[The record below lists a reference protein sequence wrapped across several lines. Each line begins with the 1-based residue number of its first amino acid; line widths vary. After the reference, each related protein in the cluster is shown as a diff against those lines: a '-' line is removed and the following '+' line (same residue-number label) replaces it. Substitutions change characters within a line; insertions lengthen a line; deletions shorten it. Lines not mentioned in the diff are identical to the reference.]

1 MTTMQQTPGQ
11 LVGQRVKR
19 REDPRLIKG
28 RATYVDDIKLVGM
41 LHMAVRRSD
50 VAHGNIRDIDT
61 SAAEAMDG
69 VVAVFT
75 GAQLK
80 DEMSPMPIGT
90 PFPAPD
96 HYPVAHDKVRFV
108 GEPIAVVV
116 ATDRYKARD
125 GADAIVVDIEEL
137 PAVVDPEAAM
147 EDGAPLIHEDFA
159 NNIAVGGVFA
169 GTDVDPETMEHDDA
183 KIDAAF
189 AEAEVVVS
197 QRMRNH
203 RLIPN
208 AIETRGCV
216 AHYEGAKGQLTFWSG
231 TQNPHLE
238 RIFISGAVGL
248 GEHQVR
254 VIAPEVGGGF
264 GSKINIYGE
273 AFIACILSKQLDAP
287 IKWVADRSEDYLSTT
302 HGRDLIAYVDIAA
315 NRAGKV
321 LGLKFRL
328 IQDIG
333 GYEMILSALI
343 PMLTNFMLSGT
354 YDIPAIR
361 SELTEVFTN
370 KTSIDAYRGAGRP
383 EGIYFVERAMDM
395 LAVELDMDPAEL
407 RRRNFFKAAD
417 FPVTTQMGMV
427 YDSGDYEALL
437 DIALQ
442 NAGWEDLKRERD
454 AARAEGRVVGLGL
467 SSYVE
472 ICGLAPSAVLPTVG
486 GWEYGSVSVERTGA
500 ITVTTG
506 SSSHG
511 QGHETT
517 FAQMVSDQ
525 FGGIPLERIRV
536 LHGDTGVVKAGIGTF
551 GSRSQAVGGTALIKA
566 GEKVKAK
573 MARFAAHMMEAK
585 EEDLVFADGK
595 IFVKDVPESSLS
607 FEEVAAY
614 AYIPITLPRDT
625 EPGLSDE
632 AFWEPEGMT
641 FPYGCYICMVEID
654 RDTGELSLLRWV
666 GVDDCGNIINPLIVD
681 GQIHGGI
688 AQGIGQALTEEAVYD
703 ENGQPLTGSL
713 MDYAIPRAS
722 DFPRFELSSTVTPTP
737 LNPLGAKGVGEA
749 GTIGS
754 TPAIVNAT
762 VDALR
767 PFGVKHVDMML
778 RPEKLWRLMQDTP
791 TQGSDR

>member
-315 NRAGKV
+315 NRDGKV

-614 AYIPITLPRDT
+614 AYIPITLPRRYRAR
-625 EPGLSDE
+625 PLRRGLLGAGGHDL
-632 AFWEPEGMT
+632 PLRLLHLHGR
-641 FPYGCYICMVEID
+641 D
-654 RDTGELSLLRWV
+654 RPR
-666 GVDDCGNIINPLIVD
+666 
-681 GQIHGGI
+681 HRR
-688 AQGIGQALTEEAVYD
+688 ALA
-703 ENGQPLTGSL
+703 
-713 MDYAIPRAS
+713 A
-722 DFPRFELSSTVTPTP
+722 
-737 LNPLGAKGVGEA
+737 PLGRRRRLRQHHQPPHRRRADPRRHRPGHRPGAHRRGRLRRERAAADGLADGLRYPARLRLPPFRAQLHRHPHAAQPSGRQGRRRGRHHRLHPRDRQRHRRRPAPLRRQTRRHDAAPGKTLAPDA
-749 GTIGS
+749 GH
-754 TPAIVNAT
+754 P
-762 VDALR
+762 DAR
-767 PFGVKHVDMML
+767 K
-778 RPEKLWRLMQDTP
+778 
-791 TQGSDR
+791 